1 MSKFPDETTTLAC
14 LVAGSTHVSRLLTLI
29 PLVLTHSSGIHFAPI
44 FGTWEG
50 EGGGGD
56 DAADLSRGAE
66 VEESPEAT
74 ENELDDG
81 TNEGAKEAMETQ
93 HHSV

>member
-50 EGGGGD
+50 GD